1 MVEEETKSCRRCA
14 MGKKRFQKTGM
25 GLFWGEY
32 LSTNGWCPKTTFCAT
47 WRVIDWEVFGAQLLA
62 L

>member
-1 MVEEETKSCRRCA
+1 

-32 LSTNGWCPKTTFCAT
+32 LYE
-47 WRVIDWEVFGAQLLA
+47 RVVPQDHFLRHLESN
-62 L
+62 